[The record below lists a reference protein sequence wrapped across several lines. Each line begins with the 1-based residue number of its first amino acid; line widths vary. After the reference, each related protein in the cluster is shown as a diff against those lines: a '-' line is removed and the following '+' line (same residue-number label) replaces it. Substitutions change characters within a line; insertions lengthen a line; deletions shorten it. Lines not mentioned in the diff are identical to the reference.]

1 MVQTEDQYVFI
12 HEALLEAVMA
22 GYTEIPCRSLH
33 HHIQQLMQTEPGKG
47 ILTVFKVRREFF
59 PGLDIISIDSKVL
72 ITCRFNDKIFGY
84 HFLVPAQPS

>member
-33 HHIQQLMQTEPGKG
+33 HHIQQLMQTEPGKKKLSVLGGLGVFFGVFFGSFLCLFG
-47 ILTVFKVRREFF
+47 I
-59 PGLDIISIDSKVL
+59 
-72 ITCRFNDKIFGY
+72 
-84 HFLVPAQPS
+84 FLGKTES

>member
-33 HHIQQLMQTEPGKG
+33 HHIQQLMQTEPGKFQLSQSG
-47 ILTVFKVRREFF
+47 HN
-59 PGLDIISIDSKVL
+59 P
-72 ITCRFNDKIFGY
+72 
-84 HFLVPAQPS
+84 

>member
-33 HHIQQLMQTEPGKG
+33 HHIQQLMQTEPGKI
-47 ILTVFKVRREFF
+47 ILTVFR
-59 PGLDIISIDSKVL
+59 LCL
-72 ITCRFNDKIFGY
+72 CRGSLYRYHLSVIVCHLSRFVTNKI
-84 HFLVPAQPS
+84 V

>member
-33 HHIQQLMQTEPGKG
+33 HHIQQLMQTEPGKI
-47 ILTVFKVRREFF
+47 ILTVFRLCPCRGWQPLQVPFVCHLSRFAINK
-59 PGLDIISIDSKVL
+59 IVL
-72 ITCRFNDKIFGY
+72 
-84 HFLVPAQPS
+84 

>member
-33 HHIQQLMQTEPGKG
+33 HHIQQLMQTEPGKFHLSQSLMT
-47 ILTVFKVRREFF
+47 ILTIPNE
-59 PGLDIISIDSKVL
+59 
-72 ITCRFNDKIFGY
+72 
-84 HFLVPAQPS
+84 

>member
-33 HHIQQLMQTEPGKG
+33 HHIQQLMQTEPGKFQ
-47 ILTVFKVRREFF
+47 LSQSLMNNDSLVTVQC
-59 PGLDIISIDSKVL
+59 L
-72 ITCRFNDKIFGY
+72 
-84 HFLVPAQPS
+84 

>member
-33 HHIQQLMQTEPGKG
+33 HHIQQLMQTEPGKKN
-47 ILTVFKVRREFF
+47 FKCFLGSFWGEFF
-59 PGLDIISIDSKVL
+59 GVFWRFFWGYTKISCEAIDANRTWFRES
-72 ITCRFNDKIFGY
+72 
-84 HFLVPAQPS
+84 

>member
-33 HHIQQLMQTEPGKG
+33 HHIQQLMQTEPGKKKLSVLG
-47 ILTVFKVRREFF
+47 GSWGLFWGLFWVFLGSFWVKQN
-59 PGLDIISIDSKVL
+59 LDG
-72 ITCRFNDKIFGY
+72 F
-84 HFLVPAQPS
+84 

>member
-33 HHIQQLMQTEPGKG
+33 HHIQQLMQTEPGKFH
-47 ILTVFKVRREFF
+47 L
-59 PGLDIISIDSKVL
+59 L
-72 ITCRFNDKIFGY
+72 
-84 HFLVPAQPS
+84 

>member
-33 HHIQQLMQTEPGKG
+33 HHIQQLMQTEPGKKD
-47 ILTVFKVRREFF
+47 FKCFG
-59 PGLDIISIDSKVL
+59 GLFGVIFWGLLEVL
-72 ITCRFNDKIFGY
+72 LGVYKNFMRSN
-84 HFLVPAQPS
+84 